1 MKKQVMAMAIA
12 GLLPVS
18 AQAGMGDDP
27 TLVKV
32 MIDQLEIRN
41 MDGPDPFVIE
51 ADAWIGKDL
60 NKAWF
65 KLNGERVDGTWEAAQ
80 FEARY
85 SRAVDTYWDLQV
97 GVRHDAKPSNE
108 TRDWAVIGVR
118 GLAPYFFDI
127 DSSLYIGKGGNLG
140 LDFQAEYE
148 ALITQKLIL
157 SPEIQA
163 SFFSRDDKAIDQGS
177 GLASTEIGLRLRYEI
192 RREFAPYIGINWE
205 KRYGQTADLMEA
217 AGESTDDVQFVA
229 GIRIWF

>member
-1 MKKQVMAMAIA
+1 MKKHIMAMAIM
-12 GLLPVS
+12 GLLPLS

-32 MIDQLEIRN
+32 MIDQMEIRN
-41 MDGPDPFVIE
+41 TDGPDPFVIE

-65 KLNGERVDGTWEAAQ
+65 KLDGERVDGAWEAAQ

-85 SRAVDTYWDLQV
+85 SRAIDTYWDLQL
-97 GVRHDAKPSNE
+97 GLRHDAKPANE
-108 TRDWAVIGVR
+108 TRDWAVVGIR

-127 DSSLYIGKGGNLG
+127 DSSLYIGESGNIG

-148 ALITQKLIL
+148 AMITQRLVL

-163 SFFSRDDKAIDQGS
+163 SFFSKDDKGIDQGS

-205 KRYGQTADLMEA
+205 KRYGQTADMVKA
-217 AGESTDDVQFVA
+217 AGGETDAVQFVA

>member
-1 MKKQVMAMAIA
+1 MKKTLLATFVA
-12 GLLPVS
+12 GLLPLS
-18 AQAGMGDDP
+18 AHAAMEDDP

-32 MIDQLEIRN
+32 MIDQMEIRA
-41 MDGPDPFVIE
+41 MDGPDPFVVE

-65 KLNGERVDGTWEAAQ
+65 KLDGERVDGNWEAAN

-85 SRAVDTYWDLQV
+85 SRAVAPYWDLQV
-97 GVRHDAKPSNE
+97 GVRHDAKPAKE
-108 TRDWAVIGVR
+108 TRDWLAVGVR

-127 DSSLYIGKGGNLG
+127 DSSLYVNKDGRVG
-140 LDFQAEYE
+140 LNFQAEYE
-148 ALITQKLIL
+148 AMITQKLVL
-157 SPEIQA
+157 APELTA
-163 SFFSRDDKAIDQGS
+163 DFFSKSDKALDSGS

-192 RREFAPYIGINWE
+192 RREFAPYVGINWE

-229 GIRIWF
+229 GVRIWF